1 MGIVRGIGY
10 GVAILII
17 IWGIIVLP
25 YGIVLIGCGGM
36 MMWVVYKAGQ
46 KQSLK
51 DFQKIEKESQKLELD
66 HYHNCIAL
74 WYQILHCEVQLL
86 CKNLNNLSRLI

>member
-1 MGIVRGIGY
+1 VRIVRAIGY
-10 GVAILII
+10 GIAILII

-36 MMWVVYKAGQ
+36 MLWAVYKAGQ

-51 DFQKIEKESQKLELD
+51 DFQKIEEENQKLE
-66 HYHNCIAL
+66 
-74 WYQILHCEVQLL
+74 
-86 CKNLNNLSRLI
+86 KR